1 MSEEIIKDTPQEEK
15 ELSLS
20 EVASCIEAVLFAAG
34 YPVEESAIRDALGKN
49 EVHFAPAIEQ
59 LKEKYGTESGVV
71 LLYLDG
77 KYQLTTSEKELDIV
91 RNVLGIRRGGN
102 LSRASLEVLAVIAY
116 NEPVTRSYIEQV
128 RGVDCT
134 YTVSSLC
141 EKGLIEIC
149 GRLDAPGRPALYRT
163 TPDFLRVFGLTSVHD
178 LPPFEVF
185 DENGQVTV
193 KPL

>member
-1 MSEEIIKDTPQEEK
+1 MIEDIEKTEELQMTEED
-15 ELSLS
+15 
-20 EVASCIEAVLFAAG
+20 VARGIEAVLFAAG
-34 YPVEESAIRDALGKN
+34 YPVEEAKLREELGSGEQYFESAIETLMK
-49 EVHFAPAIEQ
+49 
-59 LKEKYGTESGVV
+59 KYGEDSGVR
-71 LLYLDG
+71 LLHLDG
-77 KYQLTTSEKELDIV
+77 RYQLATSERSLDLV
-91 RNVLGIRRGGN
+91 RAVLGIRRGGN
-102 LSRASLEVLAVIAY
+102 LSRASLEVLAIIAY

-134 YTVSSLC
+134 YTVSNLC
-141 EKGLIEIC
+141 EKGLIEIM

-163 TPDFLRVFGLTSVHD
+163 TPDFLRVFGLSSVHD